1 MSDTAHILP
10 PHEGDAGG
18 PDEAAAR
25 WLAYLYSGEATED
38 GRRDFSK
45 WLKRSE
51 ANARAYRNLQQTW
64 RDMAVPGAEGFFREP
79 VASDAADQ
87 RVVIFEPRRRQRP
100 AVAARRGM
108 LAAAA
113 AIAATVVVSVG
124 VWRTQVYDPVT
135 AGSYATRTG
144 EIRTVALPDGSK
156 ITLAAASAV
165 RTAFSKKR
173 RHVELVRGGAYFDVS
188 SDPAKPF
195 TVAAAASEIRV
206 VGTEFD
212 VNLAPQVVRISVTE
226 GVVRVG
232 PPLAEGRM
240 PGSGDV
246 RLRAGQR
253 MTAALDGRL
262 GPIEAF
268 DPGHAAPWRQGQ
280 LVYRNARLE
289 EVVAEVNRYRED
301 KIVIGDVRLIDIPIT
316 LATRTDQTDALLSG
330 LEATSPVVI
339 ERSEHRVVLRLRT
352 GTGR

>member
-1 MSDTAHILP
+1 MSDAAHILP
-10 PHEGDAGG
+10 PREGAPGG
-18 PDEAAAR
+18 PGEEAAR
-25 WLAYLYSGEATED
+25 WLAYLYSGEATGD
-38 GRRDFSK
+38 GRREFSD
-45 WLKRSE
+45 WLQRSE
-51 ANARAYRNLQQTW
+51 ANARAYRNVQQTW

-79 VASDAADQ
+79 VASDAADE
-87 RVVIFEPRRRQRP
+87 RVVVFEPRRRQRP

-113 AIAATVVVSVG
+113 IAATVVVGVG

-144 EIRTVALPDGSK
+144 EVRTVALPDGSK
-156 ITLAAASAV
+156 ITLAAASSV

-188 SDPAKPF
+188 RDPAKPF

-212 VNLAPQVVRISVTE
+212 VNLAPRDVRIAVAE
-226 GVVRVG
+226 GVVRIG
-232 PPLAEGRM
+232 PAATG
-240 PGSGDV
+240 GAQSGLGGV

-253 MTAALDGRL
+253 VTATLDGRL

-268 DPGHAAPWRQGQ
+268 DPKQAAAWRQGR

-289 EVVAEVNRYRED
+289 DVVAEVNRYRDD
-301 KIVIGDVRLIDIPIT
+301 KIVIGDVRLVDVPIT

-339 ERSEHRVVLRLRT
+339 ERSERRVVLRLKT
-352 GTGR
+352 GAGG